1 MKLLFYIPFYIG
13 REKRKRV
20 PIRKEG
26 APRVDILWSQR
37 IKLIKVVS
45 TLEFHEYSWIDVVF
59 IFFVSSVFCIA
70 IETSDMD
77 CFRNSVRKF

>member
-45 TLEFHEYSWIDVVF
+45 TLEFHEYCWIDVGFFFWVF
-59 IFFVSSVFCIA
+59 LSLRFSA
-70 IETSDMD
+70 EP
-77 CFRNSVRKF
+77 